1 MCFAVLCLRFANVVH
16 SLVFRS
22 GLRYVIGVRFCFPL
36 FWRDWQ
42 EGSLLF
48 VMHPA
53 LCSMSLVW
61 FVNIL

>member
-1 MCFAVLCLRFANVVH
+1 MLFIVWFFAQVCAP
-16 SLVFRS
+16 
-22 GLRYVIGVRFCFPL
+22 VIGVRFCFPL
-36 FWRDWQ
+36 FWRDWR